1 MSAYT
6 IRPARKQ
13 EAWAIRV
20 LIWRVHINPFGL
32 AWQRFLVAV
41 DPAGR
46 VIACGQIKPHAG
58 GIRELASLAVAPSHQ
73 AQGIGKAL
81 VAGLLRN
88 QQPPLFLMTH
98 KRRESYYRQFGFY
111 SIPED
116 QMPDDFRRLWR
127 ALYRIGKLLRSREP
141 SLRIMRWDGAAR

>member
-1 MSAYT
+1 MSVYT

-13 EAWAIRV
+13 EAWTIRT
-20 LIWRVHINPFGL
+20 LIWRVHINPLGL

-46 VIACGQIKPHAG
+46 VIGCGQIKPHAG
-58 GIRELASLAVAPSHQ
+58 GVRELASLAVAPDSQ
-73 AQGIGKAL
+73 GQGIGKAL

-88 QQPPLFLMTH
+88 QEPPLFLMTH

-111 SIPED
+111 SIPVD
-116 QMPDDFRRLWR
+116 QMPADFRRLWQ
-127 ALYRIGKLLRSREP
+127 ALYWIGKLLQGGEP
-141 SLRIMRWDGAAR
+141 SLRIMRWDGIAC